1 MSEEQNIKQSPEE
14 NISENISPPET
25 IDQAEIEIIGSDI
38 PKSEKENMEVHH
50 HPQLH
55 HKPKPWK
62 EYFLEFLM
70 IFLAVTMGF
79 FAESF
84 REHIVNKER
93 EKQYI
98 NAFYEDLQSDQKDL
112 PVLINSINKQQVQP
126 GEFLPILFSKPSI
139 TTPADS
145 IYYFLRKFIRQQG
158 IKAFITDKTIE
169 QIKNAGEMRLITNKQ
184 IADSLT
190 NYYKEII
197 MIDYL
202 QQSLLAMKSKLIDNI
217 PLILKS
223 AEYTTAI
230 NSNDEVIMPAHHVYL
245 LNNDPLVLNRILIEV
260 EDIRALSN
268 TIKSEIELLLRE
280 NGEIEKLIRAKYKI
294 EN

>member
-1 MSEEQNIKQSPEE
+1 MPDNSEEEHLSFPTNRA
-14 NISENISPPET
+14 ET
-25 IDQAEIEIIGSDI
+25 ASGEIISDI
-38 PKSEKENMEVHH
+38 KPQPINPNQKSESMEVHH
-50 HPQLH
+50 HPDLH
-55 HKPKPWK
+55 HKPKKWK

-70 IFLAVTMGF
+70 IFLAVTLGF

-98 NAFYEDLQSDQKDL
+98 QSFYEDLINDQKNL
-112 PVLINSINKQQVQP
+112 VVLINSIQRQQVQP
-126 GEFLPILFSKPSI
+126 GESLPFLFEKASTS
-139 TTPADS
+139 TPADS

-158 IKAFITDKTIE
+158 IKAFITDRTFE
-169 QIKNAGEMRLITNKQ
+169 QIKNAGEMRLITKKNV
-184 IADSLT
+184 ADSLI
-190 NYYKEII
+190 NYYKEIV

-202 QQSLLAMKSKLIDNI
+202 QQTLLGLKAKLIDNI

-223 AEYTTAI
+223 SDYRTVI
-230 NSNDEVIMPAHHVYL
+230 NSSDVVIMPTNHVYL
-245 LNNDPLVLNRILIEV
+245 LTTDPLVVNKVLIQV

-268 TIKSEIELLLRE
+268 TIKSEIQGLLEE
-280 NGEIEKLIRAKYKI
+280 NSEIERLILAEYKI

>member
-1 MSEEQNIKQSPEE
+1 
-14 NISENISPPET
+14 
-25 IDQAEIEIIGSDI
+25 
-38 PKSEKENMEVHH
+38 MEVHH
-50 HPQLH
+50 HP
-55 HKPKPWK
+55 KAGNKNFK

-70 IFLAVTMGF
+70 IFFAVTMGF
-79 FAESF
+79 FAESL
-84 REHIVNKER
+84 REHFVNKER

-98 NAFYEDLQSDQKDL
+98 HSFYKDLQTDQKDL
-112 PVLINSINKQQVQP
+112 PILITAIEKQQVEP
-126 GEFLPILFSKPSI
+126 GMYLPVLFSKASI
-139 TTPADS
+139 TTYADS

-158 IKAFITDKTIE
+158 VKGFITDNTIE

-184 IADSLT
+184 IGDSLT

-202 QQSLLAMKSKLIDNI
+202 QQTLLAMKAKLIDNI
-217 PLILKS
+217 PLVLKS
-223 AEYTTAI
+223 TDYRTVI
-230 NSNDEVIMPAHHVYL
+230 NSDDHVIMPARHVYL
-245 LNNDPLVLNRILIEV
+245 LNNDPLVVNRVLIEV

-280 NGEIEKLIRAKYKI
+280 NNEIEKLIRAKYKI

>member
-1 MSEEQNIKQSPEE
+1 
-14 NISENISPPET
+14 
-25 IDQAEIEIIGSDI
+25 
-38 PKSEKENMEVHH
+38 MEVHH
-50 HPQLH
+50 HP
-55 HKPKPWK
+55 KVEKKNFK

-98 NAFYEDLQSDQKDL
+98 HSFYEDLESDQKNL
-112 PVLINSINKQQVQP
+112 PELINNIKKQQVQP
-126 GEFLPILFSKPSI
+126 GESLPLLFSKAST

-145 IYYFLRKFIRQQG
+145 IYYFLRDFIRQQG
-158 IKAFITDKTIE
+158 IRAFITDKTIE
-169 QIKNAGEMRLITNKQ
+169 QIKNAGEMRLITNKY
-184 IADSLT
+184 IADSLI
-190 NYYKEII
+190 NYYKEIVL
-197 MIDYL
+197 IDYL
-202 QQSLLAMKSKLIDNI
+202 QQSLLGYKSKLLDNI

-223 AEYTTAI
+223 SDYVTVI
-230 NSNDEVIMPAHHVYL
+230 NSSDGVIMPARHVYL
-245 LNNDPLVLNRILIEV
+245 FNNNPFVVNRVLIEV

-280 NGEIEKLIRAKYKI
+280 NSEIEKLIEAEYKI

>member
-1 MSEEQNIKQSPEE
+1 
-14 NISENISPPET
+14 
-25 IDQAEIEIIGSDI
+25 
-38 PKSEKENMEVHH
+38 MEVHH
-50 HPQLH
+50 HSHPG
-55 HKPKPWK
+55 KRKFR

-70 IFLAVTMGF
+70 IFLAVTLGF
-79 FAESF
+79 FAESL
-84 REHIVNKER
+84 REHFVNKER

-98 NAFYEDLQSDQKDL
+98 HSFYKDLQTDQKDL
-112 PVLINSINKQQVQP
+112 PALINAIKKQQIQP
-126 GEFLPILFSKPSI
+126 GGSLPLLFSEAS
-139 TTPADS
+139 TTTYADS
-145 IYYFLRKFIRQQG
+145 IYYFLRKFVRQQG
-158 IKAFITDKTIE
+158 IKAFVTDNTIE

-202 QQSLLAMKSKLIDNI
+202 QQTLLAMKSKLLDNI

-223 AEYTTAI
+223 TGYRTVI
-230 NSNDEVIMPAHHVYL
+230 NSNDDVIMPEEHIYL
-245 LNNDPLVLNRILIEV
+245 LNNDPIVLNRILIEV

-280 NGEIEKLIRAKYKI
+280 NVGVERLIETKYKI

>member
-1 MSEEQNIKQSPEE
+1 
-14 NISENISPPET
+14 
-25 IDQAEIEIIGSDI
+25 
-38 PKSEKENMEVHH
+38 MEVHH
-50 HPQLH
+50 HP
-55 HKPKPWK
+55 KVEKKNFK

-79 FAESF
+79 FAESL
-84 REHIVNKER
+84 REHFVNKER

-98 NAFYEDLQSDQKDL
+98 HSFYKDLQTDQKDL
-112 PVLINSINKQQVQP
+112 PVLINSIKRQQVLP
-126 GEFLPILFSKPSI
+126 GESLPLLISKAS
-139 TTPADS
+139 TTTYADS

-158 IKAFITDKTIE
+158 IKAFITDNTIE

-190 NYYKEII
+190 NYYKEVI

-202 QQSLLAMKSKLIDNI
+202 QQVLLAMKSKLLDNI

-223 AEYTTAI
+223 AEYTTVI
-230 NSNDEVIMPAHHVYL
+230 NNNDEVIMPAHHVYL

-280 NGEIEKLIRAKYKI
+280 NSEIEKLIGSKYKI